1 MTAGDKE
8 RQAVNLTLEE
18 MERTMKKLMIAVLAM
33 GAFGAMD
40 VSAQG
45 TSANGNASV
54 SVPEVLSLT
63 VTNTAIAFGS
73 ATATDID
80 NGFINT
86 STTSTIDTRANV
98 LHDVTI
104 QADAEFFT
112 YSGTQTDPNKPASDL
127 RWTNDGGASWTPLDD
142 GSAADV
148 ATSLARGEN
157 AGAATIGYQL
167 ALSLAG
173 DVPGDYSLGFTYTVV
188 AN

>member
-1 MTAGDKE
+1 
-8 RQAVNLTLEE
+8 
-18 MERTMKKLMIAVLAM
+18 MKKLMIAALAM
-33 GAFGAMD
+33 MAFGAMD

-45 TSANGNASV
+45 ASANGNASV

-63 VTNTAIAFGS
+63 VTNTAIAFGN
-73 ATATDID
+73 ATAADID
-80 NGFINT
+80 NGFMNT
-86 STTSTIDTRANV
+86 STTSTIDTRGNV

-104 QADAEFFT
+104 QADAQYFT
-112 YSGTQTDPNKPASDL
+112 YAGTQTDPNKPASDL
-127 RWTNDGGASWTPLDD
+127 SWTNDGGTSWTPLDD
-142 GSAADV
+142 VSAVDV
-148 ATSLARGEN
+148 ATGLARGVN